1 MARRRNSTG
10 YVRAK
15 IRANSARR
23 NGDSSQGPT
32 KKEIIDSLVAYTTQA
47 WEYEGESFHPADE
60 AKMRRELN
68 KLTKKDVIEIMK
80 ERDEEDDGLWY

>member
-1 MARRRNSTG
+1 MARRRNSSE

-23 NGDSSQGPT
+23 NGDSSQGLT
-32 KKEIIDSLVAYTTQA
+32 KKEIIDSLVAYTIQA
-47 WEYEGESFHPADE
+47 EGESFHPADE
-60 AKMRRELN
+60 AKIRRELN
-68 KLTKKDVIEIMK
+68 RLTKKDVIEIMK